1 MRLRNRNAP
10 STPCSFQSRSF
21 SGGAAKRMK
30 SLAVSA
36 PYRSINVEGSTTFRF
51 DLDIF
56 IDPPTPTVSPHW
68 RHFPF
73 SSTSSGY
80 LQPCLG
86 HSAVCMQTIPWER
99 RRSNG
104 SFPRGRPLS
113 PGYFGG
119 KRGGEGGVPGWAHPP
134 P

>member
-1 MRLRNRNAP
+1 
-10 STPCSFQSRSF
+10 
-21 SGGAAKRMK
+21 MK
-30 SLAVSA
+30 SRAVSA
-36 PYRSINVEGSTTFRF
+36 PYRSISADGSTTFRF

-56 IDPPTPTVSPHW
+56 IDRPMVTASPHW

-73 SSTSSGY
+73 SSTSSVY

-104 SFPRGRPLS
+104 SFPGTSPLS
-113 PGYFGG
+113 RRYLWK
-119 KRGGEGGVPGWAHPP
+119 KRA
-134 P
+134 